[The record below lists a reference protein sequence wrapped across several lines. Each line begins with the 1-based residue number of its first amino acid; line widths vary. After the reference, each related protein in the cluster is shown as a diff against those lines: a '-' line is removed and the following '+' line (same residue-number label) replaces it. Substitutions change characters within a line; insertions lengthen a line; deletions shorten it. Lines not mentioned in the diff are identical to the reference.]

1 MQTTETIQIQSLP
14 SFTVCRVLVVSKPEA
29 NSSETYSST
38 TLQPSALLWAIR
50 INFWRIRINS
60 LPSTI
65 KLVRF
70 LFSGTF
76 AEVNLLKNWI
86 DPGIIFKLL
95 LVTFEFHES
104 NLLVRPRF
112 RLDLFTLLIQ
122 FNFKIAFEH
131 REDTVTNDRRISGI
145 RSTSNTSF
153 RVTLGSVPS
162 PGVDILDRSTR
173 YTCVKYRT
181 WRARRIIRVGLQARE
196 IERKWRKVYRSTQ
209 QPNPFKDSR
218 SV

>member
-1 MQTTETIQIQSLP
+1 MGPCKQRKQFKFKVCLRLRFAASLSSRNRRPIHQRHTRQLLANHRHSYLLTNQFLMKSNLSNLCFREHLQKIIYPTKIETASGYHWICLST
-14 SFTVCRVLVVSKPEA
+14 FDF
-29 NSSETYSST
+29 SSIC
-38 TLQPSALLWAIR
+38 L
-50 INFWRIRINS
+50 
-60 LPSTI
+60 
-65 KLVRF
+65 
-70 LFSGTF
+70 LFS
-76 AEVNLLKNWI
+76 A
-86 DPGIIFKLL
+86 
-95 LVTFEFHES
+95 
-104 NLLVRPRF
+104 
-112 RLDLFTLLIQ
+112 Q